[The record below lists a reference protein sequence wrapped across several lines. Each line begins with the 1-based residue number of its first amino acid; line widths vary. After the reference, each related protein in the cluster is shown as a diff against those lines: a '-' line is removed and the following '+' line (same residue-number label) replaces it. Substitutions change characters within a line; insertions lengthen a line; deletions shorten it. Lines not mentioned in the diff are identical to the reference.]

1 MRLARV
7 KRSLQGLD
15 PLADGPPPVLAVT
28 PELERLYLA
37 AYHRLHQRA
46 LDHAERYLSADDAQD
61 AVADAMMALW
71 RRWPA
76 LSRAQ
81 RSDRYIFGVVHY
93 CVLAKLRTVGPL
105 VSLEHVER
113 ELEQHAMEGTET
125 PSTRDTAF
133 DVLDLVLAA
142 MPKRRREVFLL
153 VHEHSLTYKEAAA
166 ELGLSTATINAHV
179 SLAHQDLRRAFT
191 SAGFRLPGAKPLRQL
206 LPTRGASND

>member
-81 RSDRYIFGVVHY
+81 RRQSAIMASATASCASSALRY
-93 CVLAKLRTVGPL
+93 R
-105 VSLEHVER
+105 
-113 ELEQHAMEGTET
+113 
-125 PSTRDTAF
+125 
-133 DVLDLVLAA
+133 
-142 MPKRRREVFLL
+142 
-153 VHEHSLTYKEAAA
+153 
-166 ELGLSTATINAHV
+166 
-179 SLAHQDLRRAFT
+179 
-191 SAGFRLPGAKPLRQL
+191 SA
-206 LPTRGASND
+206 